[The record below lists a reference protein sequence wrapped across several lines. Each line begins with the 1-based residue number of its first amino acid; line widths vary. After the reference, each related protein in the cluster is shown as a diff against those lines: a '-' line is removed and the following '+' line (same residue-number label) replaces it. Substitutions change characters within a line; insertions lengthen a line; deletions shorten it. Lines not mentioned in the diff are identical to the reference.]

1 MFVKPDISPKI
12 LQRFPSVIPEPAKD
26 GWYHTND
33 VNGQALSLVTG
44 KFHWFEP
51 KDWTTPWNMVLIRN
65 NKIVAGIN
73 RKINRKLW

>member
-1 MFVKPDISPKI
+1 MITMPDINPNI
-12 LQRFPSVIPEPAKD
+12 LQRFPSILEPPKD

-33 VNGQALSLVTG
+33 INGQALSKVTG
-44 KFHWFEP
+44 KFYWFEP

-73 RKINRKLW
+73 RKINRKIKL